1 MNSNSNNNSNTRMI
15 DYHTY
20 KNKLLETY
28 PESIID
34 IQLVY
39 KDDDFTFSKENGS
52 VVYNHKIN
60 NPFQKEKEIIGGY
73 CVIKNKLGEFLEL
86 MDKEEILKCK
96 AVAKMK
102 NIWNTWESEMFLKT
116 IIKRACKRFF
126 YDIVKDI
133 YDEDNKDY
141 DLSLLDKQKEIE
153 QSKNTPYTHFI
164 TLLNSTNKTEEE
176 RTKLMDEWNMTDGNI
191 DYQRSLYNRVRTSG
205 GI

>member
-1 MNSNSNNNSNTRMI
+1 
-15 DYHTY
+15 
-20 KNKLLETY
+20 
-28 PESIID
+28 
-34 IQLVY
+34 
-39 KDDDFTFSKENGS
+39 
-52 VVYNHKIN
+52 
-60 NPFQKEKEIIGGY
+60 
-73 CVIKNKLGEFLEL
+73 

-133 YDEDNKDY
+133 DDEDNKDY

-153 QSKNTPYTHFI
+153 QNKNTPYTHFI